1 MPIGSPAVLSSFPIN
16 NLFELNSPLFLTQ
29 PFFRLVYLAD
39 RLTACNF
46 HIFLSSWNP
55 LNGATVPGQGLP
67 GTLRVLCGSHWSLFS
82 ADGEGLPL

>member
-16 NLFELNSPLFLTQ
+16 NAFELNSPLFLTQ

-39 RLTACNF
+39 RLAACNF
-46 HIFLSSWNP
+46 HIFLSSWNL
-55 LNGATVPGQGLP
+55 LNAATVPGQGLP
-67 GTLRVLCGSHWSLFS
+67 GTSVSSVGAIVALFS